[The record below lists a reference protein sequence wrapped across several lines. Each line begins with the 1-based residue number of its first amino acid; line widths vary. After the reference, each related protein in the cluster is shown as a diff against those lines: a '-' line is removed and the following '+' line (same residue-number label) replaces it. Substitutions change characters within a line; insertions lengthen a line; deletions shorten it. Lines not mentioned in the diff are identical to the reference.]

1 MANKEALRELQTR
14 LAERLQS
21 ARSGERSQSWLAVEA
36 AGHGFLLPLAQS
48 GEIFPSLP
56 VQALP
61 HSLPWFLGVA
71 NLRGHL
77 HGVVDLAAFL
87 GLRKPV
93 GAAAAEAQRDRSQ
106 LIALNA
112 TLALNCALW
121 VDQLSGLRH
130 MADLQPLPDDAPRP
144 PFAGPRYRDAAG
156 RDWQVLD
163 LAALA
168 TAPAFLSIVA

>member
-1 MANKEALRELQTR
+1 
-14 LAERLQS
+14 
-21 ARSGERSQSWLAVEA
+21 LAVEA
-36 AGHGFLLPLAQS
+36 AGRGFLLPLAQS

-61 HSLPWFLGVA
+61 HAQPWFLGVA

-87 GLRKPV
+87 GVRAGLPH
-93 GAAAAEAQRDRSQ
+93 AAEAVRDRSQ
-106 LIALNA
+106 MIALN
-112 TLALNCALW
+112 TSLALNCALW

-130 MADLQPLPDDAPRP
+130 ASELTALPDDAPRP
-144 PFAGPRYRDAAG
+144 AFAGPRYRDAAG
-156 RDWQVLD
+156 REWQALD

-168 TAPAFLSIVA
+168 VDPAFLTIAG

>member
-1 MANKEALRELQTR
+1 MANKEALRELQSR

-21 ARSGERSQSWLAVEA
+21 ARIGERSVSWLAVEA
-36 AGHGFLLPLAQS
+36 AGRGFLLPLAQS

-56 VQALP
+56 VQPLP
-61 HSLPWFLGVA
+61 HAQPWFLGVA

-87 GLRKPV
+87 GVR
-93 GAAAAEAQRDRSQ
+93 AAVAQVTEALRDRSQ
-106 LIALNA
+106 LIALNT

-121 VDQLSGLRH
+121 VEQLSGLRH
-130 MADLQPLPDDAPRP
+130 ASELTALTDEGPRP
-144 PFAGPRYRDAAG
+144 AFAGLRYRDAAG
-156 RDWQVLD
+156 REWQALD

-168 TAPAFLSIVA
+168 ADPAFLNIAG